1 MKAGFLL
8 GLLTCISILGFTQ
21 KKSVTDTRLVGLD
34 AELQKV
40 LDTWKAPG
48 FAVAV
53 VEKNK
58 IIYAKGFGFSDYE
71 KKTPVTPNT
80 LFAIGSCSKAFT
92 SAVLGQ
98 LRNEN
103 KLTFEDKPSQYIP
116 ELKFF
121 NNEMNNTI
129 QIRDLMSHRTGL
141 PRHDYS
147 WYLFPSDSKDS
158 LIQRVAYQEP
168 FTGVREKWYYNND
181 Q

>member
-1 MKAGFLL
+1 MRKRNPLL
-8 GLLTCISILGFTQ
+8 IPRLT
-21 KKSVTDTRLVGLD
+21 GLD
-34 AELQKV
+34 TELQKV
-40 LDTWKAPG
+40 LDTRKVAG
-48 FAVAV
+48 FAIAI

-58 IIYAKGFGFSDYE
+58 IVYSKGFGFSDYE

-103 KLTFEDKPSQYIP
+103 KLTFEDKPSKYIP

-121 NNEMNNTI
+121 NDEMNNSI
-129 QIRDLMSHRTGL
+129 KIRDLMSHRTGL

-158 LIQRVAYQEP
+158 LIQRIAYQNHLP
-168 FTGVREKWYYNND
+168 GYARNGITTTSCFWRKV
-181 Q
+181 